1 MSTTCPTCGGDGELD
16 TADESASW
24 TGARSSGGV
33 TDDGERYRIEWR
45 SSHVV
50 KRALFRV
57 STDDRVCVLQ
67 HIRTIFVRQHGAT
80 RCEIDDDATLDDVP
94 APFLAAME
102 ADGFQPAAGVSD
114 FA

>member
-1 MSTTCPTCGGDGELD
+1 MSTTCPTCGGDGELTD
-16 TADESASW
+16 STASW
-24 TGARSSGGV
+24 TGSRSSGGV
-33 TDDGERYRIEWR
+33 SDAGERYRIEWR

-80 RCEIDDDATLDDVP
+80 RCEIDDGADLDDVP
-94 APFLAAME
+94 ETYLERMRD
-102 ADGFQPAAGVSD
+102 DGFQPVVGVS
-114 FA
+114 AYV